1 MSQLEK
7 IEEAGVRSLK
17 ASLSRFLLLVVLDHD
32 FITQKTRRGETWQS
46 IFPFRYFVPTKC
58 HRVLQGLLPFEGPV
72 LRSGRRLQQ
81 ACLGSAGKG
90 DWHFS
95 SARHT
100 SRLMPLARPLHLS
113 CAPDQVFSCEGPE
126 DGTRGAIHFIKE
138 EAERYECSRE
148 DRRQKMNSESRRR
161 KLIKRCNGI

>member
-46 IFPFRYFVPTKC
+46 IFPFEYFVPTKC
-58 HRVLQGLLPFEGPV
+58 HRVLQGLLPFERPV

-90 DWHFS
+90 D
-95 SARHT
+95 
-100 SRLMPLARPLHLS
+100 
-113 CAPDQVFSCEGPE
+113 
-126 DGTRGAIHFIKE
+126 
-138 EAERYECSRE
+138 
-148 DRRQKMNSESRRR
+148 
-161 KLIKRCNGI
+161 